1 MDIFRNMGMRENL
14 QKLISKKHEE
24 IAALELKITE
34 TRAYIQGLQDSMKLL
49 PRDLNDVAGYALRE
63 GTALAKARD
72 AIKLAGAP
80 MTVSDLLKAIG
91 KSQDKKHRVSLAGT
105 LSGYARDGKVFLKTA
120 PNTFGLIEFKN
131 QAPEADPDIPEE
143 FGNMS

>member
-1 MDIFRNMGMRENL
+1 MGMRENL
-14 QKLISKKHEE
+14 QKLISKKQEE
-24 IAALELKITE
+24 VAALELKVTE

-49 PRDLNDVAGYALRE
+49 PRDSSDLAEYALRE

-72 AIKLAGAP
+72 AIKAAGAP
-80 MTVSDLLKAIG
+80 MTISDLLRAIG

-105 LSGYARDGKVFLKTA
+105 LSGYARDGKVFVKTA
-120 PNTFGLIEFKN
+120 PNTYGLLEFKN
-131 QAPEADPDIPEE
+131 PLPEADHEDIPEE

>member
-1 MDIFRNMGMRENL
+1 MGVRENL
-14 QKLISKKHEE
+14 QKLISKKQEE
-24 IAALELKITE
+24 VAALELKATE

-49 PRDLNDVAGYALRE
+49 PRDSNGVAGYELRE

-72 AIKLAGAP
+72 AIKAAGGP

-105 LSGYARDGKVFLKTA
+105 LSGYARDGKVFVKTA
-120 PNTFGLIEFKN
+120 PNTYGLIEFKN
-131 QAPEADPDIPEE
+131 VQQEENEEDIPEE

>member
-1 MDIFRNMGMRENL
+1 MGIRENL
-14 QKLISKKHEE
+14 QKLISKKQEE
-24 IAALELKITE
+24 VAALELKSTE

-49 PRDLNDVAGYALRE
+49 PRDSNGGPGYELRA

-72 AIKLAGAP
+72 AIKAAGTP

-105 LSGYARDGKVFLKTA
+105 LSGYARDGKVFVKTA
-120 PNTFGLIEFKN
+120 PNTYGLIEFKN
-131 QAPEADPDIPEE
+131 AQQEENEEEIPEE